1 ARGGRPRSRGCC
13 APTWPAGPMA
23 SSSPPGP
30 AAPTKGSCNER
41 RRRRTSGAVLLPV
54 LRGHRADAG
63 WPRGRL
69 LALRQLRAG
78 VPAEVHRRRAR
89 KPGFV
94 MSPVLLAVAHGSRD
108 PAAPQCVLSPTS
120 PVARLAGGGTG
131 RAALR
136 PTSEA

>member
-1 ARGGRPRSRGCC
+1 MAR
-13 APTWPAGPMA
+13 
-23 SSSPPGP
+23 SSPPGP

-78 VPAEVHRRRAR
+78 FQAEVHRRRAR

-94 MSPVLLAVAHGSRD
+94 MSPVLLAGADGSRD
-108 PAAPQCVLSPTS
+108 PAAQHYVLSLTS
-120 PVARLAGGGTG
+120 RVAQPPG
-131 RAALR
+131 RVTA
-136 PTSEA
+136 P